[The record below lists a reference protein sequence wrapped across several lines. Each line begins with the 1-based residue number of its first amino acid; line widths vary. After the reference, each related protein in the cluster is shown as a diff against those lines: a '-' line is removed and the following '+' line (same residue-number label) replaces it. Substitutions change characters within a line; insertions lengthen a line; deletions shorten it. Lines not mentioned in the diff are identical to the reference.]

1 MILFFDLPAIH
12 QILKIFLDAIVVP
25 IITLVLLD
33 LDSGAPHRHTG
44 SGSPPTIANR
54 VILLFFQNLR
64 LSPHVQYHLY
74 LVLLIMHADLTARSQ
89 IVLLL

>member
-33 LDSGAPHRHTG
+33 LDSGTPHRHAG
-44 SGSPPTIANR
+44 SGSPPTIAN
-54 VILLFFQNLR
+54 
-64 LSPHVQYHLY
+64 
-74 LVLLIMHADLTARSQ
+74 
-89 IVLLL
+89 